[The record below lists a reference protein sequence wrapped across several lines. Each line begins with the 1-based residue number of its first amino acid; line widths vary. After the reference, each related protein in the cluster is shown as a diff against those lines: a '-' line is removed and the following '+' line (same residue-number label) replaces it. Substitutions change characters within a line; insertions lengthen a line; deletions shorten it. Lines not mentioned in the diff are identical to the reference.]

1 MQNICSYTKDMLQY
15 ERHAPIQK
23 TCSNT
28 KEPSITKYMH
38 LQTDKEKSY
47 LPVSTRRPRQRL
59 RSDPCN
65 YCLERRPFYWVFISN
80 QFYGAKQTEDLE
92 NRICKTN
99 NDRRPLTFI
108 WWMIAHGFKLNH
120 LYSSVAPGLAKVDKR
135 EKNLAKAILSISK
148 GCSLLIARS
157 WQWRN
162 KIWSRP
168 WQCLK
173 VTTEIIQSYQGSE
186 GNGNTCCRASILWPS
201 LFLEENISFI
211 NCYFNMNNKKT
222 KDKIIELNILE
233 NIYGTQA
240 KGLPWRKYQLHQLLL
255 QHEQQ
260 KHKGHDHR
268 DNIPSNIYG
277 T

>member
-1 MQNICSYTKDMLQY
+1 
-15 ERHAPIQK
+15 
-23 TCSNT
+23 
-28 KEPSITKYMH
+28 MH
-38 LQTDKEKSY
+38 LQTDKENSY

-186 GNGNTCCRASILWPS
+186 GNGNTCCGASILWPS